1 MPYTCNISVG
11 YNTNTSLEEVSKK
24 SFMTNNLR
32 QYYTQ
37 TMFKVITM
45 KNDRVNIQVKYPLQ
59 FDIYT
64 KRMELF
70 ELYSK
75 EKAIFFLK
83 SLFIKVSCVV
93 NFNEICGLLK
103 NR

>member
-1 MPYTCNISVG
+1 MV
-11 YNTNTSLEEVSKK
+11 
-24 SFMTNNLR
+24 
-32 QYYTQ
+32 
-37 TMFKVITM
+37 KVTTM

-64 KRMELF
+64 KRMKLF

-83 SLFIKVSCVV
+83 LLFIKVSCVV